1 MTAINDNPDRAVIER
16 QPSATVCT
24 VLLPDF
30 INMDVGPRCGKPAVK
45 RLPEPLDFPVCA
57 EHAEMFSPGN
67 GSPEVRSDG

>member
-1 MTAINDNPDRAVIER
+1 MSTAIL
-16 QPSATVCT
+16 CT

-57 EHAEMFSPGN
+57 EHAEMFSPEN
-67 GSPEVRSDG
+67 GREAQ